1 MSPAIAAAVRTEP
14 AVDQTVHQPSTATR
28 RSSIVH
34 RRRPFLVLAAVLAVA
49 ALVAACGGSGS
60 ATAVPDGPAASGG
73 QPLPAGTYSSL
84 AFQPTATYTVPDGWE
99 RAADTA
105 GFHQLRPFGSDV
117 ASVVLFSRPAAAVQ
131 DAACTAVADATV
143 GTTSTDL
150 VKWIGERPGLTVS
163 TPAMVTVGGL
173 TGQMVDIGIKDGW
186 NQSCPFASGL
196 PTVPL
201 FNGGTAGY
209 HWVVY
214 GDERMRL
221 YLLDLP
227 GGGTVGVG
235 IDSLDPSVVDQLISQ
250 ATPIVKSLQFKTGA

>member
-1 MSPAIAAAVRTEP
+1 VN
-14 AVDQTVHQPSTATR
+14 
-28 RSSIVH
+28 
-34 RRRPFLVLAAVLAVA
+34 RRRPFLVLAAALALA
-49 ALVAACGGSGS
+49 SLVAACGG
-60 ATAVPDGPAASGG
+60 TAAPTAAPAASGG

-99 RAADTA
+99 RAADQA

-131 DAACTAVADATV
+131 DGACTAAADATI
-143 GTTSTDL
+143 GTTSSDL
-150 VKWIGERPGLTVS
+150 VSWISERPGLTVS
-163 TPAMVTVGGL
+163 TPALVTVGGL
-173 TGQMVDIGIKDGW
+173 PGQMVDIGIKDGW
-186 NQSCPFASGL
+186 NQSCPFADGL

-201 FNGGTAGY
+201 LNGGAAGY

-227 GGGTVGVG
+227 DGGTVGIG
-235 IDSLDPSVVDQLISQ
+235 IDSVDPSVVDQLISQ
-250 ATPIVKSLQFKTGA
+250 ATPIVKSLQFATAP